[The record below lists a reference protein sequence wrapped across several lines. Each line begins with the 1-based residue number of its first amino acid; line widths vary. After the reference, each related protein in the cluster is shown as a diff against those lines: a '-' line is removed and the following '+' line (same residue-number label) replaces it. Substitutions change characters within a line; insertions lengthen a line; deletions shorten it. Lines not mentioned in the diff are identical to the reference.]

1 MDSVKHDSID
11 QGAMSRFMKILM
23 PATSCAA
30 INRNTQTGRQQL
42 PARSSL
48 IRLPNPNSSSSSVS
62 TSTSNISSDDTN
74 YQLSQRTC
82 IEHAAARARTRTR
95 PQHCSRTAAQHRTA
109 RRTNCTCNNHSTHPS
124 TQTEV

>member
-1 MDSVKHDSID
+1 MDSLEQDND
-11 QGAMSRFMKILM
+11 QGAMSLYENLDASNKLRRHQY
-23 PATSCAA
+23 
-30 INRNTQTGRQQL
+30 RNTQTGRQQL

-74 YQLSQRTC
+74 YQFSQRTC